1 MSPDK
6 QSHHLQEI
14 GNEFKCQKLVN
25 RWISDPQ
32 LPSSLVIPLLH
43 KELMDGSEDYS
54 KKGILPQLPGEYRRT
69 DVSTDGEPPNY
80 YAYALDV
87 SPGMGKYTR
96 DLDGFLE
103 KLPRSP
109 MGSIDTIVEGAARY
123 YYAFERIHP
132 FLDGNGR
139 VGRMIVKRI
148 LKGAGLKDLV
158 FRSDLGKGRNSHLDA
173 IKAVNKSGN
182 ISYIEIYLLDQIALR
197 YLGNGDGNLHDEIER
212 VRAKKI
218 ESIRQQKA
226 PYPITRIWNGFE
238 GMDIAGVFEN
248 GGK

>member
-6 QSHHLQEI
+6 PSHQLQEL

-25 RWISDPQ
+25 QWIGSDM
-32 LPSSLVIPLLH
+32 PSSQVIPNLH
-43 KELMDGSEDYS
+43 KMLMDGSEDYA
-54 KKGILPQLPGEYRRT
+54 KKGVLPVAPGVYRNI
-69 DVSTDGEPPNY
+69 DVSTDGEPENY
-80 YAYALDV
+80 YAFGLDV
-87 SPGMGKYTR
+87 SPTMGKYTK
-96 DLDGFLE
+96 DLDDLLQN
-103 KLPRSP
+103 LPRSP
-109 MGSIDTIVEGAARY
+109 IGNIDSIVESAARY